1 MTDRPVHPAD
11 VCFLLTAALIGVGLS
26 TGQARA
32 EVPAPQADARAGDLR
47 PVTLEELLSITT
59 VTASGGEMDERASAP
74 ANIVFIGRAEIL
86 QNGWQSLGEALA
98 SVPGLYLI
106 DSGTGPSL
114 GVRGVTGGLRA
125 GTRLVKVM
133 INGVAVNFR
142 PDLRAFLGPEYLPV
156 AAIERIE
163 IAMGPLS
170 SLYGANAFIATVNVI
185 TRSAPPGTQVEAA
198 GAAQHIDRGQL
209 GWRTFGVATY
219 GGSNV
224 SVLLSASTAGL
235 DRSGRSVQQTFG
247 AQNPGD
253 DRFAPYFSST
263 SQDDNASPTSAFGQI
278 KILKTAAGTLTL
290 EGGVQRLDAKGEFE
304 LNSTLTHDSRESLTN
319 AWAAAKMD
327 SRWSDHQST
336 SLVISGA
343 TGAPNSDEQ
352 FYLTGSR
359 GRAFKRNFG
368 YRAANGSFT
377 WLLSFG
383 PRLNLRLG
391 LDGELDREDVLY
403 YTAIFNQAEGSR
415 RAGERLELI
424 GDDQPRWQLMADAG
438 ADLQISTAPFA
449 AVPNLRLTASGR
461 VDRVSYGDFG
471 PPLQT
476 SWRVALTH
484 RWAQSLY
491 LKLIAGKAF
500 QTPSGVLLFAQPG
513 FGAANNVIGNLN
525 ATGIPGL
532 RPQTVES
539 AELVIYG
546 SIASRAVLEAAL
558 YYQRLRDQIEFRSGG
573 TDYVARNGGESSYT
587 GFEAQAHF
595 DLGKVKPFL
604 TGAGVSR
611 VVRDRLLLAA
621 PAAYPDLMATAGMD
635 LDLFSGKLH
644 LNGRVRFVGERG
656 ATASNV
662 LYNLDHPYALPRFTT
677 VDVTASTGGL
687 ALLGDAAET
696 RFIVSA
702 TDLLDQA
709 RSEPAFGGYDL
720 PVVGRRVLLEV
731 RQTF

>member
-1 MTDRPVHPAD
+1 MTCRLVRPPD
-11 VCFLLTAALIGVGLS
+11 VRFALTAALIGVALTTAGP
-26 TGQARA
+26 ARGDL
-32 EVPAPQADARAGDLR
+32 PGPADARAGDLQ
-47 PVTLEELLSITT
+47 PVTVEELLSIST
-59 VTASGGEMDERASAP
+59 VSASGGEVEERASAP

-156 AAIERIE
+156 AVIERIE

-185 TRSAPPGTQVEAA
+185 TRGAAPGTQVEAA
-198 GAAQHIDRGQL
+198 GAAQDIAQGQL

-224 SVLLSASTAGL
+224 SVLLAASTAGL

-253 DRFAPYFSST
+253 DRFAPYFSSA
-263 SQDDNASPTSAFGQI
+263 SQDDSATPTSAFGQL
-278 KILKTAAGTLTL
+278 KVLKTPAGTLTL

-304 LNSTLTHDSRESLTN
+304 LNSTLTHESRESLTN

-327 SRWSDHQST
+327 RRWSERQST
-336 SLVISGA
+336 NLVISAA
-343 TGAPNSDEQ
+343 TGAPNSDDQ

-359 GRAFKRNFG
+359 GRVFKRNFG
-368 YRAANGSFT
+368 YRAVNGSLT
-377 WLLSFG
+377 WLLSLA
-383 PRLNLRLG
+383 PRLSLRLG

-415 RAGERLELI
+415 RAGDRLELI

-438 ADLQISTAPFA
+438 ADLQVSAVPFA

-461 VDRVSYGDFG
+461 VDRVSYGNFG

-476 SWRVALTH
+476 SWRVAVTH
-484 RWAQSLY
+484 RWAQSLS

-500 QTPSGVLLFAQPG
+500 QAPSGVLLFAQPG
-513 FGAANNVIGNLN
+513 FGAANNIIGNLN

-539 AELVIYG
+539 AELVVYG
-546 SIASRAVLEAAL
+546 RLASRAVLEAAF
-558 YYQRLRDQIEFRSGG
+558 YYQRVRDQIEFRSGG
-573 TDYVARNGGESSYT
+573 TDYVARNGGESAYT
-587 GFEAQAHF
+587 GFEAQAHL
-595 DLGKVKPFL
+595 DLGTVRPFL
-604 TGAGVSR
+604 TGAGVAR

-635 LDLFSGKLH
+635 VDLFAGKVH
-644 LNGRVRFVGERG
+644 LDGRVRFVGERG

-677 VDVTASTGGL
+677 VDVTASTAGL
-687 ALLGDAAET
+687 LLLSDTAET

-709 RSEPAFGGYDL
+709 RSEPAFGGYDI